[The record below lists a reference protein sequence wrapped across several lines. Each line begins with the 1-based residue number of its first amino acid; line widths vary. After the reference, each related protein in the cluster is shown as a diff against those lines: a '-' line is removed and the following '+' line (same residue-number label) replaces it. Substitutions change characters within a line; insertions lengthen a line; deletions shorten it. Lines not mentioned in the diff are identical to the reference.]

1 MQRLRW
7 PPAAPGRYAF
17 VQAADAGVGMAPEI
31 KEKIFE
37 AFFTTKEKG
46 KGTGLGLSAVQ
57 DLARESDGFVLLN
70 SEPGKGT
77 EVKVFLRLRGG
88 AHATTVDD
96 DRSVLLSEEA
106 LVGGQ
111 TKGSARKVV
120 VESALSKAVLTAQLS
135 CSCFRNECAKPHRM
149 AVPVVR
155 AAPPAMLSL
164 AQRPKTH

>member
-1 MQRLRW
+1 MRWCERGLLVFILEMRASAASRAPRARAASTLMHGMQRLRW

-77 EVKVFLRLRGG
+77 EVKVFLCLRGG
-88 AHATTVDD
+88 HTRRQLMMIAQ
-96 DRSVLLSEEA
+96 SCCQKKLLSA
-106 LVGGQ
+106 VR
-111 TKGSARKVV
+111 RKVP
-120 VESALSKAVLTAQLS
+120 L
-135 CSCFRNECAKPHRM
+135 AKWWLRVH
-149 AVPVVR
+149 
-155 AAPPAMLSL
+155 
-164 AQRPKTH
+164 

>member
-1 MQRLRW
+1 
-7 PPAAPGRYAF
+7 
-17 VQAADAGVGMAPEI
+17 MAPEI